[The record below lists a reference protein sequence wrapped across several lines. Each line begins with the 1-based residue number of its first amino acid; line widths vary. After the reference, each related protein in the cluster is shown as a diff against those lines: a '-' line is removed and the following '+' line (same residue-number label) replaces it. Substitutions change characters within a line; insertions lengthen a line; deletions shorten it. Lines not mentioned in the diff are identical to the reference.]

1 MSMNQGAA
9 LIALGA
15 NMPHSGAS
23 LPETIRAAIAAVQ
36 AVGLQVVAESRL
48 YSTPC
53 FPPGAGPDYVNAAI
67 AVHTPLAAPQ
77 ILQILHDIEA
87 EFGRTRQV
95 RWGMRTLDLDLL
107 ALGDAVLPDLATY
120 RHWQQLAPEQQQ
132 QLAPDQLILPHPRMH
147 ERGFVLVPL
156 ADIAPQ
162 WRHPVLGQSVADLCA
177 ALPPLARAEVQALP

>member
-1 MSMNQGAA
+1 MNQGVA

-15 NMPHSGAS
+15 NMPHAGAS
-23 LPETIRAAIAAVQ
+23 LPDTILAAIAAVQ
-36 AVGLQVVAESRL
+36 AAGLKVVAQSRL

-67 AVHTPLAAPQ
+67 AVSTDWAPLQVLTA
-77 ILQILHDIEA
+77 LHAIEA

-120 RHWQQLAPEQQQ
+120 RHWQDLAPDQQQ

-162 WRHPVLGQSVADLCA
+162 WRHPVLGQTVAQLCA
-177 ALPPLARAEVQALP
+177 ALPQGARAELRALP